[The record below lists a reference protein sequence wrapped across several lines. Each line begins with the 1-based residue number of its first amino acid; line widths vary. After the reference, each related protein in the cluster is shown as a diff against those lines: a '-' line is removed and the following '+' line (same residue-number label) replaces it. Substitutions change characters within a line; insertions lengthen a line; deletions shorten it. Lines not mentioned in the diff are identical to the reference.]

1 MYNKVMIE
9 RYSNEE
15 MERIWTLQNKF
26 DTFLKVEIAVC
37 EAYCEKGEIPKTS
50 LDNIKKNVNFSIE
63 RINELEKELKH
74 DVLAFLTNVN
84 ESLGD
89 DAKYMHM
96 GLTSS
101 DVIDTALSLQI
112 LEATKIIQTDLT
124 EVINTLKEL
133 SKKYKNTVCVGRSHG
148 IHAEPMTFGIKL
160 LTWLDFFL
168 RAQKRL
174 QRAIEDISTGQISG
188 PVGTY
193 SNISPEIE
201 KSALKKLGLK
211 PCTISTQV
219 IPRDNHAY
227 FMQALNFISTA
238 IEYCAT
244 EIRHLQKTEVLEV
257 EEGFSKGQ
265 KGSSAMPHK
274 KNPVSSENLCGLS
287 RIVKSNTLASMDDI
301 VLWHERDISHS
312 SVERIILPD
321 TTILIDYM
329 LKRFNNVLSNLNI
342 NEQRMKENTTLYGG
356 VIFSQKVLLKL
367 TQKGLSREDAYKLV
381 QKNAHKAFGIKDG
394 NFRQELLSDDEVKKV
409 LTEEEINE
417 CFDIN
422 SYLKNVDEI
431 YKRF

>member
-1 MYNKVMIE
+1 MID
-9 RYSNEE
+9 RYSKEE
-15 MERIWTLQNKF
+15 MEKIWTLENKF
-26 DTFLKVEIAVC
+26 NTFLKVELAVC
-37 EAYCEKGEIPKTS
+37 DAYAKTGVIPVSS
-50 LDNIKKNVNFSIE
+50 LENIKKHACFSVEKISE
-63 RINELEKELKH
+63 FEKELKH

-84 ESLGD
+84 ENLGE
-89 DAKYMHM
+89 DAKYIHM

-112 LEATKIIQTDLT
+112 LDASKIIERDLNK
-124 EVINTLKEL
+124 VINTIKNMAL
-133 SKKYKNTVCVGRSHG
+133 KYKETVCVGRSHG
-148 IHAEPMTFGIKL
+148 IHAEPMTFGVKL

-168 RAQKRL
+168 RAKKRFL
-174 QRAIEDISTGQISG
+174 TAKDDISVGQISG

-201 KSALKKLGLK
+201 KIALKNLGLK
-211 PCTISTQV
+211 PCTVSTQV

-238 IEYCAT
+238 IEYCCT
-244 EIRHLQKTEVLEV
+244 EIRHLQRTEVLEV

-287 RIVKSNTLASMDDI
+287 RIVKSNTIASMDDI

-312 SVERIILPD
+312 SVERIIFPD

-329 LKRFNNVLSNLNI
+329 LSRFNDVLENLNI
-342 NEQRMKENTTLYGG
+342 NEERMLNNTKLYGG

-367 TQKGLSREDAYKLV
+367 TEKGLSREDAYKIV
-381 QKNAHKAFGIKDG
+381 QKNAHKAFGIEGG
-394 NFRQELLSDDEVKKV
+394 NFKEELLNDKKV
-409 LTEEEINE
+409 TEVLTKEDIENCFNMNE
-417 CFDIN
+417 
-422 SYLKNVDEI
+422 YLKNIDEI
-431 YKRF
+431 FGRFI

>member
-15 MERIWTLQNKF
+15 MEKIWTLQNKF
-26 DTFLKVEIAVC
+26 NTFLKVEIAVC
-37 EAYCEKGEIPKTS
+37 EAYFEKGKIPKNS
-50 LDNIKKNVNFSIE
+50 LDNIKKNAKFSTE
-63 RINELEKELKH
+63 RIDELEKELKH

-112 LEATKIIQTDLT
+112 LEASEIIKKDLH
-124 EVINTLKEL
+124 EVIETLKQM
-133 SKKYKNTVCVGRSHG
+133 SQKYKNTVGV
-148 IHAEPMTFGIKL
+148 KL

-168 RAQKRL
+168 RAKKRL
-174 QRAIEDISTGQISG
+174 ERAIEDISIGQISG

-201 KSALKKLGLK
+201 KTALSKLGLK
-211 PCTISTQV
+211 PCPISTQV

-227 FMQALNFISTA
+227 FMQALNFIASS

-274 KNPVSSENLCGLS
+274 KNPISSENLCGLS
-287 RIVKSNTLASMDDI
+287 RVVKSNTLASMDDI
-301 VLWHERDISHS
+301 TLWHERDISHS

-329 LKRFNNVLSNLNI
+329 LKRFNNVILNLNI

-367 TQKGLSREDAYKLV
+367 TEKGLSRENAYRLV
-381 QKNAHKAFGIKDG
+381 QKNAHKAFGVKDG
-394 NFRQELLSDDEVKKV
+394 DFKKELLTDKEVKTI
-409 LTEEEINE
+409 LSEEEIND

-422 SYLKNVDEI
+422 SYLKNIDEI
-431 YKRF
+431 FERF

>member
-1 MYNKVMIE
+1 MIE
-9 RYSNEE
+9 RYANEE
-15 MERIWTLQNKF
+15 MEKIWTLQNKF
-26 DTFLKVEIAVC
+26 SVFLKVELAVC
-37 EAYCEKGEIPKTS
+37 EAYSEQGQIPKTS
-50 LDNIKKNVNFSIE
+50 LDNIKKNAKFSVE

-89 DAKYMHM
+89 DGKYMHM

-112 LEATKIIQTDLT
+112 IEASDIIRKDLNA
-124 EVINTLKEL
+124 VIETLKQM
-133 SKKYKNTVCVGRSHG
+133 SKQYKNTVCVGRSHG
-148 IHAEPMTFGIKL
+148 VHAEPMTFGVKL

-168 RAQKRL
+168 RAEKRFE
-174 QRAIEDISTGQISG
+174 RAVEDISAGQISG

-193 SNISPEIE
+193 SNVSPEIE
-201 KSALKKLGLK
+201 KRTLEILGLK
-211 PCTISTQV
+211 PCAVSTQV

-227 FMQALNFISTA
+227 YMQSLNFISTA
-238 IEYCAT
+238 IEYCST

-287 RIVKSNTLASMDDI
+287 RVVKSNTIASMDDI

-329 LKRFNNVLSNLNI
+329 LKRFNNVLLNLNV

-367 TQKGLSREDAYKLV
+367 TEKGLSREDAYKLV

-394 NFRQELLSDDEVKKV
+394 NFKKELLND
-409 LTEEEINE
+409 EEIMKILTKNEIEE

-422 SYLKNVDEI
+422 SYLKNIDAI
-431 YKRF
+431 YKRFL

>member
-1 MYNKVMIE
+1 MIE
-9 RYSNEE
+9 RYSNPEIAQ
-15 MERIWTLQNKF
+15 IWTLRHKF
-26 DTFLKVEIAVC
+26 ETFLKVEVAVC
-37 EAYCEKGEIPKTS
+37 EAYFESGIIPKS
-50 LDNIKKNVNFSIE
+50 ALENIKAKASFSVE
-63 RINELEKELKH
+63 RIDELEKELKH

-84 ESLGD
+84 ETVGEDS
-89 DAKYMHM
+89 KYIHM

-112 LEATKIIQTDLT
+112 LDAAKIIENDLD
-124 EVINTLKEL
+124 EVIFKLKEMAL
-133 SKKYKNTVCVGRSHG
+133 KYKNTVCVGRSHG
-148 IHAEPMTFGIKL
+148 IHAEPITFGVKL
-160 LTWLDFFL
+160 LTWFDFFK
-168 RAQKRL
+168 RAKKRL
-174 QRAIEDISTGQISG
+174 ERAVEDISVGQISG

-201 KSALKKLGLK
+201 KITLKKLGLK
-211 PCTISTQV
+211 PCPVSTQV

-227 FMQALNFISTA
+227 FMQALSFISSA

-287 RIVKSNTLASMDDI
+287 RVVRANTLASMEDI

-321 TTILIDYM
+321 TTTLIDYM
-329 LKRFNNVLSNLNI
+329 LRRFKDVLDNLNV
-342 NEQRMKENTTLYGG
+342 NEERMAANCNLYGG

-367 TQKGLSREDAYKLV
+367 VEKGLSREDAYKLV
-381 QKNAHKAFGIKDG
+381 QQNAHKAFGVEGGDFKK
-394 NFRQELLSDDEVKKV
+394 ELLKDKNVVEL
-409 LTEEEINE
+409 LTEKEIE
-417 CFDIN
+417 DCFNIT
-422 SYLKNVDEI
+422 SYLKNIDAI
-431 YKRF
+431 YISNGI

>member
-1 MYNKVMIE
+1 MIE

-15 MERIWTLQNKF
+15 MENIWTLQNKF
-26 DTFLKVEIAVC
+26 ETFLKVELAVC
-37 EAYCEKGEIPKTS
+37 EAYFELGEIPNES
-50 LDNIKKNVNFSIE
+50 LNKILKNAAFSVE
-63 RINELEKELKH
+63 RIAELEKELKH

-84 ESLGD
+84 ESLGE

-112 LEATKIIQTDLT
+112 LESAKIIKHALND
-124 EVINTLKEL
+124 VIETLKEMAF
-133 SKKYKNTVCVGRSHG
+133 KYKHTICVGRSHG
-148 IHAEPMTFGIKL
+148 IHAEPMTFGVKL

-168 RAQKRL
+168 RAKRRL
-174 QRAIEDISTGQISG
+174 ERAVEDISIGQISG

-193 SNISPEIE
+193 SNVSPKVE
-201 KSALKKLGLK
+201 KLALSKLGLK
-211 PCTISTQV
+211 PCPISTQV

-227 FMQALNFISTA
+227 FMQALNYIAVA

-257 EEGFSKGQ
+257 EEEFSKGQ

-274 KNPVSSENLCGLS
+274 KNPISSENLCGLS
-287 RIVKSNTLASMDDI
+287 RVIKSNTIASMDDI

-329 LKRFNNVLSNLNI
+329 LKRFKNVILNLNI
-342 NEQRMKENTTLYGG
+342 NEDRMKKNANLYGG
-356 VIFSQKVLLKL
+356 VIFSQKVMLKL
-367 TQKGLSREDAYKLV
+367 VEKGLKREDAYRLV
-381 QKNAHKAFGIKDG
+381 QKNAHKAFGVDG
-394 NFRQELLSDDEVKKV
+394 GDFKQELLNDKEITEI
-409 LTEEEINE
+409 LTDNDISE
-417 CFDIN
+417 CFDFN
-422 SYLKNVDEI
+422 EYLKNIDEI
-431 YKRF
+431 FKRFK

>member
-1 MYNKVMIE
+1 MIE
-9 RYSNEE
+9 RYSHEE
-15 MERIWTLQNKF
+15 MNNIWSLQNKF
-26 DTFLKVEIAVC
+26 DTFLKVELAVC
-37 EAYCEKGEIPKTS
+37 EAYFEKGVISKQS
-50 LDNIKKNVNFSIE
+50 LENIKKQATFSVE
-63 RINELEKELKH
+63 RIEELEKDLKH
-74 DVLAFLTNVN
+74 DVLAFLTCVN
-84 ESLGD
+84 ESLGE

-112 LEATKIIQTDLT
+112 LDAVSIIKKDIEL
-124 EVINTLKEL
+124 VIKTLSEMAQ
-133 SKKYKNTVCVGRSHG
+133 KYKNTVCVGRSHG

-174 QRAIEDISTGQISG
+174 ERAVEDISIGQISG

-193 SNISPEIE
+193 SNVSPEIE
-201 KSALKKLGLK
+201 KIALKKLGLT
-211 PCTISTQV
+211 PCRISTQV

-227 FMQALNFISTA
+227 FMQALNFISSA
-238 IEYCAT
+238 IEYCST
-244 EIRHLQKTEVLEV
+244 EIRHLQKTEVLEL

-287 RIVKSNTLASMDDI
+287 RIVKSNTIAAMGDI

-329 LKRFNNVLSNLNI
+329 LKRFNNVLLNLNV
-342 NEQRMKENTTLYGG
+342 NEDRMKENTNLYGG

-367 TQKGLSREDAYKLV
+367 VENGLTREDAYRLV
-381 QKNAHKAFGIKDG
+381 QKNAHKAFGVNGGDFKK
-394 NFRQELLSDDEVKKV
+394 ELMDDEEVRRY
-409 LTEEEINE
+409 LNNEEIE
-417 CFDIN
+417 KCFDIN
-422 SYLKNVDEI
+422 DYLSNIDEI
-431 YKRF
+431 YSRFDI